1 MGEARRRRG
10 PSKQANR
17 EHWIHPRH
25 SQIGKIL
32 VYAWIHPST
41 FEKRNTRKGGML
53 TPHMV
58 MEELCFYCRTHSA
71 QAEVFEGYPPVLRPD
86 DNANSWQC
94 ILVVCIDNDLLIR
107 NRVQQKMH
115 RLGCYTAISYAPL
128 LPSERGN
135 L

>member
-17 EHWIHPRH
+17 EHAIRPRH
-25 SQIGKIL
+25 SQVGKVL

-41 FEKRNTRKGGML
+41 FERINTKRGGGL
-53 TPHMV
+53 TPDTV
-58 MEELCFYCRTHSA
+58 MQELCFYCRTHDA

-86 DNANSWQC
+86 DNANGWQSL
-94 ILVVCIDNDLLIR
+94 LVVRIDTDLLIR

-135 L
+135 V